1 MNRVAAALVAI
12 VVAGTIV
19 YGSLSSLLRGPSV
32 FADELIYMDATR
44 SIADGHRPME
54 RDRPYGRGLLFPALA
69 APVFASTPDDRDAYI
84 ALKWL
89 NAFLFSLAALP
100 AYALARRL
108 LGRAWSLTVAALT
121 VAAPSALYS
130 GMVLTESTAYAT
142 GTLALLALAL
152 ALERPTARRQLA
164 ALGAVVLGAL
174 ARPQL
179 AALVLVLPLG
189 LAVRWL
195 LLPAPRRPRAAQ
207 AVRTLWP
214 SGVAFVAVA
223 LVTVAAF
230 ASGRASLKDYQDVL
244 TSYDPF
250 AVLQWSWYTLADL
263 TLYLAFVPIVV
274 APNAIG
280 QLWRRGRAGS
290 TADGAFAGLVVSA
303 TLLTVLVVAA
313 FSSAKFGFS
322 RLHDRYLFY
331 VVPVWLVVFAAWL
344 ERGAHVSRRALA
356 LGTGLAAVLVGTLPT
371 RLLVH
376 DGSVQFDAVA
386 TALWS
391 RIRDVDPARP
401 GALRAL
407 LVVAALA
414 AGILLALLPR
424 LRRPLRGVVVL
435 VVAAVF
441 VANAAIVWKARIADA
456 DVHVFANDDA
466 ATWSW
471 VDRAVPPGH
480 SVTDVYVDSGPCL
493 LRVRDA
499 FRWTEF
505 FNGRIAPVL
514 RIGLPAPPG
523 VVTDGRNA
531 EIGRDGVVRTTDGK
545 PVVPGY
551 VVAPPGLSVD
561 GRRIAP
567 GTLAHLQLW
576 KVDGRLRV
584 LDARSN
590 ASAVGVACPATAA

>member
-1 MNRVAAALVAI
+1 MNRFAAALVAI
-12 VVAGTIV
+12 MVAGTIV
-19 YGSLSSLLRGPSV
+19 YGSLGSLLRGPSV

-44 SIADGHRPME
+44 SIAHGHRPME
-54 RDRPYGRGLLFPALA
+54 RDRPYGRGLLFPTLG
-69 APVFASTPDDRDAYI
+69 APVFASTPNDRDAYM

-89 NAFLFSLAALP
+89 NAFLFSLTAFP

-108 LGRAWSLTVAALT
+108 LRPYWSLAVAALA

-130 GMVLTESTAYAT
+130 GMVLTESAAYVA
-142 GTLALLALAL
+142 GTLALFALAL

-164 ALGAVVLGAL
+164 VLGAVVLGAL

-179 AALVLVLPLG
+179 AVLVLVLPLG
-189 LAVRWL
+189 LAIRWL
-195 LLPAPRRPRAAQ
+195 IVPTQRRPPLGE
-207 AVRTLWP
+207 VRRLWP
-214 SGVAFVAVA
+214 SGAAFLAVA
-223 LVTVAAF
+223 LVTIAAF

-244 TSYDPF
+244 TSYDPL

-274 APNAIG
+274 APVALG
-280 QLWRRGRAGS
+280 GLWRRGRAGS
-290 TADGAFAGLVVSA
+290 ARDSAFVALALSA
-303 TLLTVLVVAA
+303 TVLTVLVVAA

-331 VVPVWLVVFAAWL
+331 LVPVWLVVFAAWL
-344 ERGAHVSRRALA
+344 ERGAHLTRRALA
-356 LGTGLAAVLVGTLPT
+356 VGVALAAVLVGTLPT

-407 LVVAALA
+407 LVVAAIAAGVVLA
-414 AGILLALLPR
+414 ALPH
-424 LRRPLRGVVVL
+424 LRRSLRPLVL
-435 VVAAVF
+435 AAVAAVF
-441 VANAAIVWKARIADA
+441 VVNAVIVWKARVADA
-456 DVHVFANDDA
+456 DVHVFANDDP

-480 SVTDVYVDSGPCL
+480 SVTDVYVDSGACL
-493 LRVRDA
+493 ERARDA

-514 RIGLPAPPG
+514 RVGLPPPPG
-523 VVTDGRNA
+523 VVTDGRDA
-531 EIGRDGVVRTTDGK
+531 AIGSDGLVRTTDGK

-551 VVAPPGLSVD
+551 AVLPPGVSIA
-561 GRRIAP
+561 GRRVAQ
-567 GTLAHLQLW
+567 GTVAHLQLW
-576 KVDGRLRV
+576 KVDGPLRV

-590 ASAVGVACPATAA
+590 TAAVRVACPPTAA